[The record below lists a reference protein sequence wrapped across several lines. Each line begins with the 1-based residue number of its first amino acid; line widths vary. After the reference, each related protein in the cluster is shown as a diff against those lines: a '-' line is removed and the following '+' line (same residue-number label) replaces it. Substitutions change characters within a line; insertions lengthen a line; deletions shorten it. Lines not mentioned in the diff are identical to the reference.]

1 MWLTSL
7 IFPKKDIQVKEE
19 TVRLYQGRASIFG
32 GLLVVMILGIFSIIP
47 YGFAAEVV
55 LVIVL
60 LMKKS
65 LLKQVDYR
73 LLITFVSFFVIVGNI
88 QTQASLFDLARPYF
102 QEAQY
107 AFLGSFFFSQF
118 LSNVP
123 AAIFMAPFT
132 SCSKA
137 VLLGVNVGGLG
148 ILIYV

>member
-1 MWLTSL
+1 LWLTSL

-47 YGFAAEVV
+47 YGFAAGVV

-88 QTQASLFDLARPYF
+88 
-102 QEAQY
+102 
-107 AFLGSFFFSQF
+107 
-118 LSNVP
+118 
-123 AAIFMAPFT
+123 
-132 SCSKA
+132 
-137 VLLGVNVGGLG
+137 
-148 ILIYV
+148 